1 MITHNKYVYAKYW
14 PIYLTLNELNIIGT
28 GLKNPASVSQIKCH
42 KKGRIILNRIKS
54 IEMDVIMQ

>member
-1 MITHNKYVYAKYW
+1 MFYAKYW

-54 IEMDVIMQ
+54 IEMDLIMQ